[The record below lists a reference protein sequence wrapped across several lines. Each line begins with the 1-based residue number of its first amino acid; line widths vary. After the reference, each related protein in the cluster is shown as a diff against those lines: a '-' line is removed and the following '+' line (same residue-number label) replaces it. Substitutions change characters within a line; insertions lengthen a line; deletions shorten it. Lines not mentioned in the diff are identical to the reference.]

1 MSPGTAGPAEPL
13 EWSSIPVGGVQTRL
27 LQAGPHQASESV
39 VFIHGNPG
47 SASDWTGLVEE
58 AGRLGRAVA
67 FDLPDFGQTVAEP
80 GFGNTVEEYADFV
93 DQALE
98 TLGISSAQLVLHD
111 FGGPIG
117 LTWAAANTD
126 RVAGVTLID
135 TGVLLDYK
143 WHRLARMWQ
152 TPLLGELLNASIS
165 RPVFRRLISSPEP
178 RGLPAGLVD
187 EMYDNLDHRTRGAV
201 LRLYRDQKK
210 IGKTSKLLVP
220 PLAAADIPALVI
232 WGGGDPYLPVPLA
245 ERQKEAFPSAEVHV
259 LPGSGH
265 WPFIDDPAT
274 VTRLL
279 TGFLRAS
286 V

>member
-13 EWSSIPVGGVQTRL
+13 EWSSIPVGGVKTRL
-27 LQAGPHQASESV
+27 LQAGPHQASEAI

-67 FDLPDFGQTVAEP
+67 FDLPDFGQTVAQP

-165 RPVFRRLISSPEP
+165 RPVFRRLITSPEP
-178 RGLPAGLVD
+178 RGLPAGFVD
-187 EMYDNLDHRTRGAV
+187 EMYDDIDHRTRSAV

-232 WGGGDPYLPVPLA
+232 WGASDTYLPVPLA
-245 ERQKEAFPSAEVHV
+245 ERQKEAFPSAAVHV

-279 TGFLRAS
+279 TEFLRAS

>member
-1 MSPGTAGPAEPL
+1 MSPGTVSPAEPL
-13 EWSSIPVGGVQTRL
+13 EWSSLPVGGVATRL
-27 LQAGPHQASESV
+27 LQAGPHQASEAV

-47 SASDWTGLVEE
+47 SASDWTGLVDE

-67 FDLPDFGQTVAEP
+67 FDLPDFGQTVANP

-98 TLGISSAQLVLHD
+98 TLSITSAQLVLHD

-126 RVAGVTLID
+126 RVASVTLID

-143 WHRLARMWQ
+143 WHRTARIWQ
-152 TPLLGELLNASIS
+152 TPGFGELLNMTANRSI
-165 RPVFRRLISSPEP
+165 FRRLISSPEP
-178 RGLPAGLVD
+178 RGLPADFID
-187 EMYDNLDHRTRGAV
+187 EMYDNLDRRTRSAV

-232 WGGGDPYLPVPLA
+232 WGAADAYLPVTLA

-265 WPFIDDPAT
+265 WPFIDDPTT
-274 VTRLL
+274 VARLL
-279 TGFLRAS
+279 TEFLRTN

>member
-1 MSPGTAGPAEPL
+1 MSPGTVSPAEPL
-13 EWSSIPVGGVQTRL
+13 EWSSIPVDGVLTRL
-27 LQAGPHQASESV
+27 LQAGPHQASEAV

-47 SASDWTGLVEE
+47 SASDWTHLVEE
-58 AGRLGRAVA
+58 AGRIGRAVA

-93 DQALE
+93 DRALE
-98 TLGISSAQLVLHD
+98 TLGITSVQLVLHD

-117 LTWAAANTD
+117 LTWAAANTE
-126 RVAGVTLID
+126 RVASVTLID

-143 WHRLARMWQ
+143 WHRTARIWQ
-152 TPLLGELLNASIS
+152 TPGLGELLNMTAN
-165 RPVFRRLISSPEP
+165 RAVFRRLVSSPEP
-178 RGLPAGLVD
+178 RGLPAEFID
-187 EMYDNLDHRTRGAV
+187 EMYDNLDRRTRSAV

-220 PLAAADIPALVI
+220 PLAAADLPALVI
-232 WGGGDPYLPVPLA
+232 WGGGDSYLPVPLA

-265 WPFIDDPAT
+265 WPYIDDPAT

-279 TGFLRAS
+279 TEFLRTI

>member
-1 MSPGTAGPAEPL
+1 VSPGTAGPAEPL
-13 EWSSIPVGGVQTRL
+13 EWSSIPVGGVKTRL
-27 LQAGPHQASESV
+27 LQAGPHQASEAI

-67 FDLPDFGQTVAEP
+67 FDLPDFGQTVAQP

-165 RPVFRRLISSPEP
+165 RPVFRRLITSPEP
-178 RGLPAGLVD
+178 RGLPAGFVD
-187 EMYDNLDHRTRGAV
+187 EMYDDIDHRTRSAV

-232 WGGGDPYLPVPLA
+232 WGASDTYLPVPLA
-245 ERQKEAFPSAEVHV
+245 ERQKEAFPSAAVHV

-279 TGFLRAS
+279 TEFLRAS

>member
-1 MSPGTAGPAEPL
+1 VSPGTAGPAEPL
-13 EWSSIPVGGVQTRL
+13 EWSSIPVGGVKTRL
-27 LQAGPHQASESV
+27 LQAGPHQASEAI

-47 SASDWTGLVEE
+47 SASDWTGLVGET
-58 AGRLGRAVA
+58 GRLGRAVA
-67 FDLPDFGQTVAEP
+67 FDLPDFGQTVAQP

-165 RPVFRRLISSPEP
+165 RPVFRRLITSPEP
-178 RGLPAGLVD
+178 RGLPAGFVD
-187 EMYDNLDHRTRGAV
+187 EMYDDIDHRTRSAV

-232 WGGGDPYLPVPLA
+232 WGGGDSYLPVPLA

-279 TGFLRAS
+279 TEFLRAS

>member
-1 MSPGTAGPAEPL
+1 VSPGASSPAEPP
-13 EWSSIPVGGVQTRL
+13 EWSSIQIGGVWTRL
-27 LQAGPHQASESV
+27 LQAGPHQASEAV

-47 SASDWTGLVEE
+47 SASDWTGLVAET
-58 AGRLGRAVA
+58 GQLGRAIA
-67 FDLPDFGQTVAEP
+67 FDLPDFGEAIAEP
-80 GFGNTVEEYADFV
+80 GFGNTVEEYAEFV
-93 DQALE
+93 GEALE
-98 TLGISSAQLVLHD
+98 ALGITSAQLVLHD

-117 LTWAAANTD
+117 LTWAAGNTE

-143 WHRLARMWQ
+143 WHRMARIWQ
-152 TPLLGELLNASIS
+152 TPGLGEALNAVAT
-165 RPVFRRLISSPEP
+165 RGMFRRLISSPEP
-178 RGLPAGLVD
+178 RGLPGDFVD
-187 EMYDNLDHRTRGAV
+187 QMYDHFDRRTRAAV

-210 IGKTSKLLVP
+210 IGKNSRLLVP
-220 PLAAADIPALVI
+220 PLAEADIPALVI
-232 WGGGDPYLPVPLA
+232 WGAADAYLPPSLA
-245 ERQKEAFPSAEVHV
+245 ERQKEPFPSAEVHV

-279 TGFLRAS
+279 MEFLRIN

>member
-1 MSPGTAGPAEPL
+1 MSPGTVSPAEPL

-27 LQAGPHQASESV
+27 VQAGPHQASEAV

-58 AGRLGRAVA
+58 TGRIGRAVA

-80 GFGNTVEEYADFV
+80 GFGNSVEEYAGFIGR
-93 DQALE
+93 ALK

-117 LTWAAANTD
+117 LTWAAANTN

-143 WHRLARMWQ
+143 WHRTARIWQ
-152 TPLLGELLNASIS
+152 TPGLGELLNMTAN
-165 RPVFRRLISSPEP
+165 RAVFRRLISSPEP
-178 RGLPAGLVD
+178 RGLPAAFID
-187 EMYDNLDHRTRGAV
+187 EMYDNLDRRTRSAV

-220 PLAAADIPALVI
+220 ALAAADIPALVI
-232 WGGGDPYLPVPLA
+232 WGGGDTYLPVPLA
-245 ERQKEAFPSAEVHV
+245 ERQKEAFPSASVHV

-265 WPFIDDPAT
+265 WPFIDDPTT
-274 VTRLL
+274 VARLL
-279 TGFLRAS
+279 MEFLRSS